1 MSTFKILSAKNVLFN
16 RTFSLA
22 GPFTFDLIHVH
33 QRTGLRLFRRK
44 LTRSLNRF
52 INHTKRASKPVDVEN
67 EKKKTSKSASFK
79 RILSQVE
86 PVKYRLGGALVLS
99 TFSSGI
105 MMTIPYFTGWVIDH
119 AVAGT
124 IPIEQITTAGAILFG
139 VQFGSNFFRSGSTD
153 KSNQYQYSLIKDN
166 GFIITTQ
173 YISCKKTTG
182 PFKFS

>member
-1 MSTFKILSAKNVLFN
+1 MTNGTKVFSLKNVQFWYTGTKTVQFRQTVHFRPDSSHEN
-16 RTFSLA
+16 RS
-22 GPFTFDLIHVH
+22 
-33 QRTGLRLFRRK
+33 RLVRRR

-124 IPIEQITTAGAILFG
+124 IPIEQITTAGALLFG
-139 VQFGSNFFRSGSTD
+139 VQFGSNFFRSGSTG
-153 KSNQYQYSLIKDN
+153 IK
-166 GFIITTQ
+166 T
-173 YISCKKTTG
+173 
-182 PFKFS
+182 